1 MEGGR
6 FVVLVSP
13 TYLLNFSLFLQFISK
28 NYGENPDNYNEQL
41 KKLETLRQ
49 VSSL

>member
-1 MEGGR
+1 MLSYGDMLTR
-6 FVVLVSP
+6 LFC
-13 TYLLNFSLFLQFISK
+13 LLKFILK

-49 VSSL
+49 VSTVKEL